1 MKRTEIKKSK
11 VQVPFYDTQKAN
23 NLDAMKAFKRKFS
36 ANVNILSFIRGDGI
50 TENGAPFELFAHI
63 IEG

>member
-1 MKRTEIKKSK
+1 MKKTEIKKSK
-11 VQVPFYDTQKAN
+11 VQVPYYDTKKAQ

-36 ANVNILSFIRGDGI
+36 ANINILSFIRGDEI
-50 TENGAPFELFAHI
+50 IENGAPFELFAHI

>member
-11 VQVPFYDTQKAN
+11 VQVPYCDTQKIH

-36 ANVNILSFIRGDGI
+36 ANVSILSFIRGDEI

>member
-11 VQVPFYDTQKAN
+11 VQVPFYDTQKAHN
-23 NLDAMKAFKRKFS
+23 QDAMKAFKRKFS
-36 ANVNILSFIRGDGI
+36 ANINILSFIRGDEK

-63 IEG
+63 NEG